1 MPQLSLM
8 IKPASGLCNMRCK
21 YCFYGD
27 VKNLRQ
33 QADFGM
39 MTEETA
45 ENLIKKALDFAD
57 GEQISFAFQGGEPTL
72 HGIDFFKFFVEKVG
86 ELNVK
91 KSKIYY
97 SIQTN
102 GTTVDEEW
110 CDFFVKNGFL
120 VGLSLDGDRNGNR
133 FRKLA
138 DGGFSFPVVEKAAE
152 LMEEKGVDFNILIVL
167 TGYAAKHAE
176 EAYAYFKKKGWKYL
190 QYIPCLRPFG
200 STDEGEAYMTVDDY
214 SAFLIKIFNKYVK
227 DYADGN
233 YVSIR
238 LFDNWVNMYLGKM
251 PEQCGLL
258 GGCARQFVAEANG
271 NVYPCDFYCLDEW
284 LLGNVNTSGFTEM
297 ANSPTA
303 LKFVR
308 NSVNTPEKC
317 KKCPYFGL
325 CRSGGCKR
333 QRADRDYCEA
343 YRRFFSACLPLFRVF
358 KWQTKENE

>member
-1 MPQLSLM
+1 
-8 IKPASGLCNMRCK
+8 MRCK

-27 VKNLRQ
+27 VKNSRS

-45 ENLIKKALDFAD
+45 RTLIEKSLAFAD
-57 GEQISFAFQGGEPTL
+57 GERVSFAFQGGEPTL
-72 HGIDFFKFFVEKVG
+72 RGLDFFGFFVDTVK

-91 KSKIYY
+91 NSEICY

-102 GTTVDEEW
+102 GTTLNEEW
-110 CDFFVKNGFL
+110 CAFFKKNGFL

-133 FRKLA
+133 FRRMA
-138 DGGFSFPVVEKAAE
+138 DGTYSFPTVEKAAC
-152 LMEEKGVDFNILIVL
+152 LLEKSAVDFNILIVL

-176 EAYAYFKKKGWKYL
+176 EAYDYFKCKGWRYL

-200 STDEGEAYMTVDDY
+200 SSEEGETYMTVDDY
-214 SAFLIKIFNKYVK
+214 SSFLIRIFNKYVK

-238 LFDNWVNMYLGKM
+238 LFDNWVGMYLGKM

-258 GGCARQFVAEANG
+258 GGCGRQFVAEANG
-271 NVYPCDFYCLDEW
+271 NIYPCDFYCLDEW
-284 LLGNVNTSGFTEM
+284 LLGNVLSSDFTEM
-297 ANSPTA
+297 ANSKTA
-303 LKFVR
+303 LDFIK
-308 NSVNTPEKC
+308 NSINTPEKC
-317 KKCPYFGL
+317 KKCPYYGI

-358 KWQTKENE
+358 ASNRTKTRY